1 MTPDYRQLSDEDLL
15 DLVLYDKIEV
25 QDIPPARMT
34 RSFILEGSRQLQR
47 FTKKLTPE
55 QFTPEVQTIE
65 IEHLLKSLSFVEL
78 ATLPEKAGY
87 AVVARLYLKRFSDNI
102 HEIHPSYLTDDDI
115 QTAILKN
122 PDLVKLHNPALFV
135 AALTPALANQLIEHD
150 IAKIDMVD
158 PWVITDESLKAG
170 IHKRPLRLPHFGKG
184 EAFRR
189 LMALLKTGYW
199 PDPDNNIWITY
210 HKPRTVAEAVK
221 NRLAD
226 HNQLADITL
235 LDAYLCIQPLTSLK
249 LHVSNNELLL
259 RLMPWYPKEEVLS
272 TFKENLVVV
281 GDVFKADLGL

>member
-1 MTPDYRQLSDEDLL
+1 MTTDYHQLSDEDLL
-15 DLVLYDKIEV
+15 DFLRYGNIGV
-25 QDIPPARMT
+25 QDIPPERMT
-34 RSFILEGSRQLQR
+34 RSFIYEGCRQLT
-47 FTKKLTPE
+47 FFAKKLAPE
-55 QFTPEVQTIE
+55 QFSPEFQAIE
-65 IEHLLKSLSFVEL
+65 IQHLLKAFSAVEL
-78 ATLPEKAGY
+78 ATLPENAGY
-87 AVVARLYLKRFSDNI
+87 AKVTRLYLKRFPDNI
-102 HEIHPSYLTDDDI
+102 HEIHPFYLTDEDI

-122 PDLVKLHNPALFV
+122 PSLVKLHNAPLFA
-135 AALTPALANQLIEHD
+135 AALTPALANQLIEQD
-150 IAKIDMVD
+150 IARIDMVD

-210 HKPRTVAEAVK
+210 HKPRTVADAVR

-235 LDAYLCIQPLTSLK
+235 LDAFLCIQPLASLK
-249 LHVSNNELLL
+249 LHVSDNELLL

-272 TFKENLVVV
+272 TFKENLVVI
-281 GDVFKADLGL
+281 GDVFKTDLGL